1 MGNQTMV
8 PTQIQSVESYFQDLK
23 NYAQLK
29 SSMGSTAFM
38 KTAKACLIEDL
49 SGLLDHHHQHHQLN
63 ITPNSNSAQI
73 ISSGQTN
80 TIIVNNSNSNSNN
93 NNNTNA
99 ILHNN
104 NNNTINNN
112 NNTSQQY
119 RLNQMQL
126 IKQRIQEMKEQQQQI
141 VVKIFPIYDLSIRLK
156 LYKDRVEEIKNIIY
170 ATYGLYTN
178 CLPFS
183 DMIITD
189 RAAFICRQFIKYNL
203 YDRLST
209 RPFLTHIEKKWIAFQ
224 LICAVNEIHSL
235 QIVHGDMKTENVLV
249 NSFLW
254 VSLADFASYKPV
266 YLSKNH
272 PSADFNYYFDISRRR
287 TCYLAP
293 ERLDG
298 SRETLHKTNMSPNT
312 TATNLLI
319 NDHENIDELVPP
331 DPNDFQSSMDIFSL
345 GCVLAELFMERP
357 LFDFAHLLSYRDH
370 KYDPHNELINEIRD
384 KSILEMIFNMLSLD
398 PTERKTANEY
408 LQEQNDKS
416 FPSYFVFLK
425 NYIKSFISV
434 RLTPDEIVIRL
445 KNDMPLLL
453 KNFKLNLNE
462 QETTNVSH
470 PSSQNTNINNNN
482 NESNNSFT
490 EIKLTNS
497 QHDSSTDTNDAFL
510 ILLSLLLSCIRK
522 IKFSENKLIAIDLLA
537 NFSKFLDDSV
547 ILDRILPYYTSLVED
562 SNQSPIVKSHVI
574 YALNDCLSNIYNL
587 DLQNMN
593 IFPEIIFIILENL
606 SRDESFLV
614 RSAVAKTISNFALT
628 SLRYLDTGFLI
639 KRQMQNNNENNQAA
653 NEQKNSDYDLKSSR
667 TAATTKLDKTN
678 ENKFVSYDKEFEL
691 YQTRITDIVMHL
703 ITDLSQTSL
712 SSNAVKETLI
722 RSDISKLCSFFSR
735 TKTSEFLL
743 PHMITILN
751 EKTDW
756 SVRAAFFDALCP
768 VLSCIGWESVEI
780 VKSLLEQGLRDSEEF
795 VIHRTL
801 ITLSKMVEIG
811 LLDRQQIC
819 YFLSNHIT
827 ALLCHPSLWIRH
839 GAVNFITVVCK
850 QQQQDNNKNKF
861 KKELTLSNTTGLS
874 TRPLVSD
881 EIITNQNNNNGLNT
895 ADVLC
900 SVAPLLTKFLDHKDL
915 INYDKEEI
923 LFHCLKK
930 PIKRAVY
937 DCISQDGRS
946 DQLFF
951 YLNQRSEI
959 RCLTNQNY
967 LPGYV
972 DCSDPNVQEF
982 FEKLCKLGFVEE
994 DEDKL
999 LHMKDFM
1006 DKTRISRLSSSLHNA
1021 DMSLSNNSNNG
1032 GASVVLNNNVS
1043 WNNINTK
1050 ENFIFKDG
1058 HITILKDRFQRF
1070 NCDLSSRKFPGLE
1083 MYSKLD
1089 TESKNFKLN
1098 SPSNQAT
1105 QMKIDETTNTLVQA
1119 TTTNENTLNNEWKIM
1134 FGESNSSSKQTLSRN
1149 KSGLKQSESNYQINR
1164 HHHHHHHHSINQ
1176 YSFKNCTFE
1185 LDKYLDK
1192 CKYSYEDHKVKRA
1205 RLERSKETINSSIS
1219 SNSVCLNSA
1228 GKWKPKGYLLVHSNE
1243 HTKEINKLSRNFD
1256 STYFSTCSYSE
1267 ASVKIWATD
1276 YLLDGKS
1283 GFFKSIFTYDKQT
1296 SVASA
1301 RGQNQEGSSIRPC
1314 CTTFYD
1320 KNSLAILGEDFRF
1333 HVIDFNSNRTQY
1345 HLYTHEKL
1353 FKPTVCNCNR
1363 NIIASSSKNQFEKT
1377 TFYYL
1382 NRSYRNNQN
1391 ARNNNNSLKSCSY
1404 CNSNYPIEM
1413 IYIDDSSPTWPVAAT
1428 NPNDY
1433 FRTGSIGSSSK
1444 GLFCYSTSNGD
1455 FSCIDLRTRSKAF
1468 EIKRDMR
1475 KGYITSMVTD
1485 PWYTW
1490 IAMGT
1495 SYGNIELYDFRFM
1508 LPVQTFE
1515 HRSKTSVAKLCNHPS
1530 LSNRIVA
1537 SYQGNNEISI
1547 WNMDVSQNVNSYKSS
1562 SQKNPE
1568 FVFWGVQSVPPLCQN
1583 KIASY
1588 YVSGMIGCSAGD
1600 ENGLICAST
1609 DMKIRYIDL
1618 NDGNRES
1625 CVVSSPFNFQ
1635 SGTKVN
1641 NEMNLRNNSSQN
1653 PNKIPQQQTSN
1664 NFEFANSLTSN
1675 NVTYELRQIEGNKV
1689 LLELDQYSSGQQF
1702 NLNNSS
1708 NTPQSFS
1715 YNSPAL
1721 THQSYFTHHQD
1732 AITDLV
1738 VCYNQYNSK
1747 NPPLIVTSA
1756 RDGAL
1761 KIWR

>member
-8 PTQIQSVESYFQDLK
+8 PSQIQSAESYFLDLK
-23 NYAQLK
+23 NYAQFK
-29 SSMGSTAFM
+29 SNLGSTAFM
-38 KTAKACLIEDL
+38 KTAKVCLIEDPL
-49 SGLLDHHHQHHQLN
+49 ASLLVGLTDLQQQQFHIASTSH
-63 ITPNSNSAQI
+63 TATSM
-73 ISSGQTN
+73 
-80 TIIVNNSNSNSNN
+80 SNN
-93 NNNTNA
+93 TTILSNPNA
-99 ILHNN
+99 S
-104 NNNTINNN
+104 
-112 NNTSQQY
+112 NTSNANANANSVLSSNLMQQNK
-119 RLNQMQL
+119 LNQIQL
-126 IKQRIQEMKEQQQQI
+126 LKQRIQELREQQQQV
-141 VVKIFPIYDLSIRLK
+141 VVKIFPKYDLTIRLD
-156 LYKDRVEEIKNIIY
+156 LYIKRVREIKNIIY

-183 DMIITD
+183 EMLITD
-189 RAAFICRQFIKYNL
+189 RAAFLFRQFVKYNL

-272 PSADFNYYFDISRRR
+272 PSADFNYYFDISARR

-298 SRETLHKTNMSPNT
+298 SGRESMLKTSQ
-312 TATNLLI
+312 I
-319 NDHENIDELVPP
+319 SDHETSSSGIDELIPP
-331 DPNDFQSSMDIFSL
+331 DPNDFQASMDIFSL

-357 LFDFAHLLSYRDH
+357 LFDFAHLLSYKDH
-370 KYDPHNELINEIRD
+370 KYNPRNELINEIRD
-384 KSILEMIFNMLSLD
+384 RSILDMIFSMLSLD
-398 PTERKTANEY
+398 PAQRQTANEY

-416 FPSYFVFLK
+416 FPSYFVYLK
-425 NYIKSFISV
+425 NYIKGFISV
-434 RLTPDEIVIRL
+434 KLTPDEIIIRL

-462 QETTNVSH
+462 SAPFVEET
-470 PSSQNTNINNNN
+470 
-482 NESNNSFT
+482 NNSKFT
-490 EIKLTNS
+490 EIKLTSS
-497 QHDSSTDTNDAFL
+497 QHHDSSTDTNDAFL

-522 IKFSENKLIAIDLLA
+522 LKFIENKLIAVDLLA

-547 ILDRILPYYTSLVED
+547 ILDRILPYYTAMLED
-562 SNQSPIVKSHVI
+562 TNQAAIVKSHVI

-587 DLQNMN
+587 DLQNIN
-593 IFPEIIFIILENL
+593 IFPEIIFTILENL
-606 SRDESFLV
+606 SKDESYLV

-639 KRQMQNNNENNQAA
+639 KRQMQNTDTSND
-653 NEQKNSDYDLKSSR
+653 KPTSDYDLKSSR
-667 TAATTKLDKTN
+667 TTSKLDSK
-678 ENKFVSYDKEFEL
+678 KSIGSYDKEHEL
-691 YQTRITDIVMHL
+691 YQQRITEIVMHL
-703 ITDLSQTSL
+703 ITDLAQTNT

-801 ITLSKMVEIG
+801 ITLAKMIEIG

-850 QQQQDNNKNKF
+850 QQNYNKIKYNN
-861 KKELTLSNTTGLS
+861 KKELTLSTANFTLTG
-874 TRPLVSD
+874 RMD
-881 EIITNQNNNNGLNT
+881 AEIPQSNNILNT
-895 ADVLC
+895 ADILC
-900 SVAPLLTKFLDHKDL
+900 SVTPLLTKFLDRDDL

-946 DQLFF
+946 DQLFL

-972 DCSDPNVQEF
+972 DCSDANVQQF

-1021 DMSLSNNSNNG
+1021 DMSVSNNSNTT
-1032 GASVVLNNNVS
+1032 SVLNPS
-1043 WNNINTK
+1043 WNAGLMTGNNSK
-1050 ENFIFKDG
+1050 ENFILKDG
-1058 HITILKDRFQRF
+1058 HITIMKEKFQRL
-1070 NCDLSSRKFPGLE
+1070 NCEFLDSRRVSGLE
-1083 MYSKLD
+1083 N
-1089 TESKNFKLN
+1089 NFQTKSELRLN
-1098 SPSNQAT
+1098 SPSNQ
-1105 QMKIDETTNTLVQA
+1105 QMKIDETSNTLIQA
-1119 TTTNENTLNNEWKIM
+1119 NPNETSLNNEWKIM
-1134 FGESNSSSKQTLSRN
+1134 FGESNQSNNNNKTLNRNKTNLKSNDSISQLSRQQQASSSSTNQILLSQN
-1149 KSGLKQSESNYQINR
+1149 
-1164 HHHHHHHHSINQ
+1164 
-1176 YSFKNCTFE
+1176 SFKNCTLE
-1185 LDKYLDK
+1185 VERYLDRCK
-1192 CKYSYEDHKVKRA
+1192 CVYDDHRA
-1205 RLERSKETINSSIS
+1205 KKMRVERYKETVNSSIS
-1219 SNSVCLNSA
+1219 SNSISLAFPSSTSS
-1228 GKWKPKGYLLVHSNE
+1228 GTHKWKPKGYLLVHSNE

-1256 STYFSTCSYSE
+1256 SSYFSTCSYSE
-1267 ASVKIWATD
+1267 ASVKIWTTD
-1276 YLLDGKS
+1276 SLMDGKS

-1296 SVASA
+1296 A
-1301 RGQNQEGSSIRPC
+1301 RSGSSQNQDSSSILRPC

-1353 FKPTVCNCNR
+1353 FKPSICSCINSKLSVSATANR
-1363 NIIASSSKNQFEKT
+1363 SQFEKT

-1382 NRSYRNNQN
+1382 NRSYYNKSSINLSSHSVN
-1391 ARNNNNSLKSCSY
+1391 KMNTTKSCTY
-1404 CNSNYPIEM
+1404 CTSNYPIEM
-1413 IYIDDSSPTWPVAAT
+1413 IYIDDSSPTWPVGAT

-1433 FRTGSIGSSSK
+1433 FRTSSVGSTSR
-1444 GLFCYSTSNGD
+1444 GLFCYSTSIGD

-1468 EIKRDMR
+1468 DIKRDLR
-1475 KGYITSMVTD
+1475 KGYITSMLTD
-1485 PWYTW
+1485 PWHTW
-1490 IAMGT
+1490 LAMGT

-1515 HRSKTSVAKLCNHPS
+1515 HRSKTTVSKLCIHPS

-1537 SYQGNNEISI
+1537 SYQGNNEIAV
-1547 WNMDVSQNVNSYKSS
+1547 WNMDSSQNSNYKNRS
-1562 SQKNPE
+1562 KINVANPE

-1583 KIASY
+1583 KISSY
-1588 YVSGMIGCSAGD
+1588 YVSGLVSCSASD
-1600 ENGLICAST
+1600 DNGLICAST
-1609 DMKIRYIDL
+1609 DMKIRYLDL
-1618 NDGNRES
+1618 NAGNRDS
-1625 CVVSSPFNFQ
+1625 FMISSPLNFQ
-1635 SGTKVN
+1635 STKSNESSLRSSPSSSKITASNSN
-1641 NEMNLRNNSSQN
+1641 N
-1653 PNKIPQQQTSN
+1653 SN

-1675 NVTYELRQIEGNKV
+1675 NVTYELRQIEGNQV
-1689 LLELDQYSSGQQF
+1689 LLELDQYNSGQQF
-1702 NLNNSS
+1702 NLNNSNS
-1708 NTPQSFS
+1708 STPQTFS

-1732 AITDLV
+1732 AITDLI
-1738 VCYNQYNSK
+1738 VCYNQNNSK
-1747 NPPLIVTSA
+1747 NPPLIITSA